1 MLYHLF
7 KAMDFS
13 VPGSGAFSYIS
24 FRAGMALIVSLIIS
38 LWFGKGIIK
47 LLRRMQVGETV
58 RDLGLEGQIQKQ
70 GTPTMGGLI
79 ILAATIIPTLLF
91 ARLTNIYI
99 LLMLVSTVW
108 LGAIGFIDDYIK
120 VFKKDKRGLA
130 GTSKVIS
137 SLAFP
142 GKLGSNDGL
151 YSLDVSPGSY
161 DFKVVP
167 AGKTT
172 PVVLDLP
179 GTELSADT
187 NYFVAAVGTLAKP
200 QVVVKSTVI
209 QQTAAEA
216 PLGTIV
222 DIASGNPDFS
232 TLVTAVK
239 AAGLVDT
246 LSGEG
251 PFTVFA
257 PTNEAFA
264 ALGQDTINSVL
275 ANKELLTSILTYH
288 VVAGQVMAADVVQLT
303 SAKTVQGAD
312 IKITVKDGKV
322 YLNDTIQVV
331 TTDIQASNGIIHVI
345 DGILMPPA

>member
-1 MLYHLF
+1 MRKLFVLFSLLAVMLL
-7 KAMDFS
+7 AS
-13 VPGSGAFSYIS
+13 VP
-24 FRAGMALIVSLIIS
+24 V
-38 LWFGKGIIK
+38 
-47 LLRRMQVGETV
+47 
-58 RDLGLEGQIQKQ
+58 
-70 GTPTMGGLI
+70 
-79 ILAATIIPTLLF
+79 LAQQ
-91 ARLTNIYI
+91 
-99 LLMLVSTVW
+99 
-108 LGAIGFIDDYIK
+108 
-120 VFKKDKRGLA
+120 
-130 GTSKVIS
+130 
-137 SLAFP
+137 
-142 GKLGSNDGL
+142 SN
-151 YSLDVSPGSY
+151 
-161 DFKVVP
+161 
-167 AGKTT
+167 
-172 PVVLDLP
+172 
-179 GTELSADT
+179 
-187 NYFVAAVGTLAKP
+187 
-200 QVVVKSTVI
+200 
-209 QQTAAEA
+209 
-216 PLGTIV
+216 TIV
-222 DIASGNPDFS
+222 DVAAGNPDFS

>member
-1 MLYHLF
+1 MRKLFVLFSLLAVMLL
-7 KAMDFS
+7 AS
-13 VPGSGAFSYIS
+13 VP
-24 FRAGMALIVSLIIS
+24 V
-38 LWFGKGIIK
+38 
-47 LLRRMQVGETV
+47 
-58 RDLGLEGQIQKQ
+58 
-70 GTPTMGGLI
+70 
-79 ILAATIIPTLLF
+79 LAQQ
-91 ARLTNIYI
+91 
-99 LLMLVSTVW
+99 
-108 LGAIGFIDDYIK
+108 
-120 VFKKDKRGLA
+120 
-130 GTSKVIS
+130 
-137 SLAFP
+137 
-142 GKLGSNDGL
+142 SN
-151 YSLDVSPGSY
+151 
-161 DFKVVP
+161 
-167 AGKTT
+167 
-172 PVVLDLP
+172 
-179 GTELSADT
+179 
-187 NYFVAAVGTLAKP
+187 
-200 QVVVKSTVI
+200 
-209 QQTAAEA
+209 
-216 PLGTIV
+216 TIV
-222 DIASGNPDFS
+222 DVAAGNPDFS

-288 VVAGQVMAADVVQLT
+288 VVAGQVMAADVVKLT